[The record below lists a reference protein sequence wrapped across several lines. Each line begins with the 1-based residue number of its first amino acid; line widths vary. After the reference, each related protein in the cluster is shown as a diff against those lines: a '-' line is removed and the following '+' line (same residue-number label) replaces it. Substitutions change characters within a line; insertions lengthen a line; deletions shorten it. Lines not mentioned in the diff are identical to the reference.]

1 MLSSRFGVVRDAVA
15 MLLQHVEGLP
25 RSANAERLY
34 AMAQDCMR
42 ETESWNA
49 SPPNDRERTVFMK
62 RVLMLHVEVTGLER
76 DALLAIAAGLGCSE
90 LASGVHEARA
100 VDESAPRSGAGMAK
114 AASGHATAEVLN
126 PLRVVGAP

>member
-1 MLSSRFGVVRDAVA
+1 MFSSRFGVVRDAGA

-49 SPPNDRERTVFMK
+49 SPPNDRERTLFMK
-62 RVLMLHVEVTGLER
+62 RVLLLHVEVTGLER
-76 DALLAIAAGLGCSE
+76 DALMAIAADLGCPAAGLG
-90 LASGVHEARA
+90 VNEARA
-100 VDESAPRSGAGMAK
+100 ADESAPRPGAGTAK